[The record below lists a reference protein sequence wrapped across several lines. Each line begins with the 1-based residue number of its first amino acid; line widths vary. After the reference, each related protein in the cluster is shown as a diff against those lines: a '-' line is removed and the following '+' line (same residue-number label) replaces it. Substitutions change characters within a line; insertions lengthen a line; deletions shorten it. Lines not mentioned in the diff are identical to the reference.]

1 MEDRVE
7 KFRQSSPER
16 AKLRTQTSSNSQN
29 QSSRK
34 VVAVIYYLCRNQ
46 QLEHPHF
53 MEVPL
58 SSSNG
63 LYLKDVV
70 DRLSVLRGRRVAL
83 SYSWSCKRNGY
94 VWHDLC
100 RDDLILPAHGDEYVL
115 KGSEL
120 LSESNSV
127 RSIPAG
133 GGVVIQNHKSS
144 PEPPCTAISQ
154 ESSRDD
160 ELSPTVRHPC
170 SSTVS
175 PDSSTGKN
183 SSWNVSLSL
192 TEYKLSK
199 TDASTQTDEEIVVQG
214 CSNDEITPAVE
225 RTPDKSRG
233 CDNTGTLESL
243 IRADVRKLKNLR
255 MFENERCN
263 KLKASTLIMQLIS
276 CGSISVKDHRF
287 GLIPTYKP
295 TLSSSKFPSPL
306 FSTSFVL
313 GEANGSAENRKL
325 SEKHRRS
332 FDTSARMLSEKEQ
345 HSTSRRETD
354 FLRDNVEESNVI
366 TVEERLASGARVII
380 RTKKVQQD

>member
-83 SYSWSCKRNGY
+83 SYSWSCKRSYRNGY

-243 IRADVRKLKNLR
+243 IRAD
-255 MFENERCN
+255 
-263 KLKASTLIMQLIS
+263 LIS